1 MGTFSKPRSSM
12 YTVAAART
20 LAFSETSIEEVDV
33 VAFSEFEQINE
44 YVALIESFNQPFLLR
59 ERDKPVMDGEMDAYG

>member
-1 MGTFSKPRSSM
+1 M